1 MKNKD
6 CIYSEIC
13 KNECH
18 TTCLRYSEMKFML
31 DTSGIPK
38 SRQRFNR
45 LIPEDCDMQT
55 FITLADIQT
64 NIEDFVKNGCNL
76 YLHSDNCG
84 NGKTTWSIKLMLQYF
99 NEKWA
104 GNGFIQR
111 GIFIN
116 VPSFITAHKNNISKQ
131 DDKLFETISNLTN
144 VDLVVWDDIAITQL
158 TDYETS
164 ILLSY
169 IDQRVLDLKCN
180 IFTGNLSPEILK
192 SKIGERLSSR
202 ILSGYIIELKG
213 GDNRYGSATNFK

>member
-1 MKNKD
+1 MELQDLVCTEVDEGSFIQLSQLNMK
-6 CIYSEIC
+6 E
-13 KNECH
+13 
-18 TTCLRYSEMKFML
+18 
-31 DTSGIPK
+31 
-38 SRQRFNR
+38 
-45 LIPEDCDMQT
+45 
-55 FITLADIQT
+55 
-64 NIEDFVKNGCNL
+64 FVETGRIL
-76 YLHSDNCG
+76 YIWSSNCG

-104 GNGFIQR
+104 GNGFTQR

-169 IDQRVLDLKCN
+169 IDQRVLNLKCN

>member
-18 TTCLRYSEMKFML
+18 TTCLRHSEMKFML

-38 SRQRFNR
+38 SRQKFNR
-45 LIPEDCDMQT
+45 LIPSDCDISA
-55 FITLADIQT
+55 FKLLASFQN
-64 NIEDFVKNGCNL
+64 NIIKFVSKGCNL

-84 NGKTTWSIKLMLQYF
+84 NGKTTWAIKLMLQYF

-131 DDKLFETISNLTN
+131 DDKLFETISNLPN

-169 IDQRVLDLKCN
+169 IDQRVLNLKCN
-180 IFTGNLSPEILK
+180 IFTGNLNPEALK